1 LKYWHQLLLIPIQ
14 PQCNE
19 SYASD
24 IGLQLSANTKIIGTV
39 PLVTDALVK
48 MMGASTT
55 VADDSSANGTNGCY
69 EKQCC
74 QPTKLNK
81 SWVWVSNSELYIGT
95 SQCV

>member
-1 LKYWHQLLLIPIQ
+1 MTNALTKKIEALSSVAVDSYSATVQW
-14 PQCNE
+14 E
-19 SYASD
+19 YASD
-24 IGLQLSANTKIIGTV
+24 IGLQLSANTKIMGTV

-55 VADDSSANGTNGCY
+55 VADDLSANGTNGCY

-81 SWVWVSNSELYIGT
+81 S
-95 SQCV
+95 